1 MMNKKATTSLN
12 IKPEI
17 LNDLKQLTS
26 ARIKAMSRNVKISIG
41 NKDYTHEEI
50 INHVENADE
59 IGTQIM
65 EMQLEFLQDLA
76 NGSLY
81 SYE

>member
-1 MMNKKATTSLN
+1 MNKKATTSLN

-26 ARIKAMSRNVKISIG
+26 ARIKAMSKNVKISIG
-41 NKDYTHEEI
+41 NKDYTQEEI